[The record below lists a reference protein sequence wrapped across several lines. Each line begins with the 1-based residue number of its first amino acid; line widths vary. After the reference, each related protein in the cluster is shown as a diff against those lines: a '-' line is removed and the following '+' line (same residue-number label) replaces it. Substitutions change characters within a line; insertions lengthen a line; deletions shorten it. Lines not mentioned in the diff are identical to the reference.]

1 MYKTIS
7 INNNT
12 YQNLHA
18 IATRLDKPK
27 SQVIDEMVWEY
38 IEQMNEKE
46 QKQFQNFNT
55 FVNDLAKQV
64 KLPEGVMINTT
75 DLDKEFHVL
84 KDTDY

>member
-1 MYKTIS
+1 MYKAIS
-7 INNNT
+7 INNDT

-27 SQVIDEMVWEY
+27 SQVIDEMVREY
-38 IEQMNEKE
+38 IEHMNEKE
-46 QKQFQNFNT
+46 NKQLQKFNA
-55 FVNDLAKQV
+55 FVDDLAKQV
-64 KLPEGVMINTT
+64 KLPEGVRINTT

>member
-7 INNNT
+7 INNDT

-27 SQVIDEMVWEY
+27 SQVIDEMVREY
-38 IEQMNEKE
+38 IERMSEKE
-46 QKQFQNFNT
+46 QKQLQKFNA
-55 FVNDLAKQV
+55 FVDDLAKQV
-64 KLPEGVMINTT
+64 KLPEGVTINTT
-75 DLDKEFHVL
+75 DLDKEFQVL

>member
-7 INNNT
+7 INNDT

-27 SQVIDEMVWEY
+27 SQVIDEMVREY

-46 QKQFQNFNT
+46 QKQLQKFNA
-55 FVNDLAKQV
+55 FVDDLAKQV
-64 KLPEGVMINTT
+64 KLPEGVRINTT

>member
-7 INNNT
+7 INNDT

-27 SQVIDEMVWEY
+27 SQVIDEMVKEY

-46 QKQFQNFNT
+46 NKQLQKFNA
-55 FVNDLAKQV
+55 FVDDLAKQV

>member
-7 INNNT
+7 INNTT

-27 SQVIDEMVWEY
+27 SQVVDEMVKEY
-38 IEQMNEKE
+38 IEHMNEKE
-46 QKQFQNFNT
+46 NKQLQKFNA
-55 FVNDLAKQV
+55 FVDDLAKQV
-64 KLPEGVMINTT
+64 KLPKGVTINTT

>member
-7 INNNT
+7 INNDT

-27 SQVIDEMVWEY
+27 SQVIDELIKGY
-38 IEQMNEKE
+38 IEHMNEKE
-46 QKQFQNFNT
+46 NKKLQKFNA
-55 FVNDLAKQV
+55 FVDDLAKQV
-64 KLPEGVMINTT
+64 KLPEGVTINTV

>member
-7 INNNT
+7 INNDT

-27 SQVIDEMVWEY
+27 SQVIDEMVREY
-38 IEQMNEKE
+38 IEHMNEKE
-46 QKQFQNFNT
+46 QKQLQKFNA
-55 FVNDLAKQV
+55 FVDDLAKQV

-75 DLDKEFHVL
+75 NLDKEFHVL

>member
-7 INNNT
+7 INNDT

-27 SQVIDEMVWEY
+27 SQVIDEMVREY

-46 QKQFQNFNT
+46 QKQLQKFNA
-55 FVNDLAKQV
+55 FVDDLAKQV
-64 KLPEGVMINTT
+64 KLPEGVRINTT
-75 DLDKEFHVL
+75 ELDKEFHVL

>member
-7 INNNT
+7 INNDT

-27 SQVIDEMVWEY
+27 SQVIDEMVREY
-38 IEQMNEKE
+38 IEHMNEKE
-46 QKQFQNFNT
+46 SKQLQEFNA
-55 FVNDLAKQV
+55 FVDDLAKQV
-64 KLPEGVMINTT
+64 RLPEGVTINTT
-75 DLDKEFHVL
+75 DLDKEFQVL

>member
-7 INNNT
+7 INNDT

-27 SQVIDEMVWEY
+27 SQIVDEMVKEY
-38 IEQMNEKE
+38 IEHMNEKE
-46 QKQFQNFNT
+46 NKQLQKFNA
-55 FVNDLAKQV
+55 FVDDLAKQV
-64 KLPEGVMINTT
+64 KLPEGVTINTT